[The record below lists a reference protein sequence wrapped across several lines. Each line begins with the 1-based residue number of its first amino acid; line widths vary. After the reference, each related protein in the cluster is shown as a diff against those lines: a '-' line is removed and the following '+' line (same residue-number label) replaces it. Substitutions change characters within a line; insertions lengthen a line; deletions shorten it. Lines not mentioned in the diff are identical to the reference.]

1 MFSDFLMTEY
11 GLISIFKVRIM
22 YGLKTAKILVRVCDG
37 VRVTFKIEVRVRNPY
52 PYPYSWVCTKLLSLG
67 GDFAQ
72 SVCGAIGEP
81 SSTTVLLVTEG
92 RVFDINERNSFSSNS
107 QSAVDIS

>member
-52 PYPYSWVCTKLLSLG
+52 PYQPFVVWFRPFLEVG
-67 GDFAQ
+67 
-72 SVCGAIGEP
+72 
-81 SSTTVLLVTEG
+81 VL
-92 RVFDINERNSFSSNS
+92 
-107 QSAVDIS
+107 